1 MKKSFH
7 TVSHQGGCRYMEDR
21 SFLIR
26 HFGGKINCIL
36 GGVFDGHGGAYV
48 ARLASAKIP
57 ELVLKNLKDGMK
69 EDDAFKKAYEDVCLP
84 DECLY
89 VGCCALTFLIKGN
102 DLYVANSGDCRLIMV
117 TKKRIFQ
124 VTKDHRVENPAEYDR
139 ILGSGGSI
147 DGDYVRRGDRG
158 LMTTRTLGDGYFKSI
173 GIISDPE
180 VFHRKIST
188 SQATYIIAATDG
200 VWDEMTNGAVAEAA
214 RKSKNAQ
221 TAAESILSGFLSF
234 GSILEL
240 DNMAVI
246 VARISPGN
254 KK

>member
-7 TVSHQGGCRYMEDR
+7 TVSHQGGCDYMEDKH
-21 SFLIR
+21 FLISR
-26 HFGGKINCIL
+26 FGGNKDWIL

-48 ARLASAKIP
+48 ARLASEKIP
-57 ELVLKNLKDGMK
+57 ELILKNLKDGVK
-69 EDDAFKKAYEDVCLP
+69 EEDAFKKAYEDVCLP
-84 DECLY
+84 DECPY

-117 TKKRIFQ
+117 TKKRIFR

-147 DGDYVRRGDRG
+147 DGAYVRRGHG
-158 LMTTRTLGDGYFKSI
+158 HLMPTRSLGDGYFKSV
-173 GIISDPE
+173 GVISDPE
-180 VFHRKIST
+180 VFHRKISR
-188 SQATYIIAATDG
+188 SQTTYIIAATDG
-200 VWDEMTNGAVAEAA
+200 IWDEMTNKAVAEAA
-214 RKSKNAQ
+214 RKSKNAK

-246 VARISPGN
+246 VAKISPGN